1 LTDNQ
6 RKQIFNLRAL
16 GIGYKTIADKIGLS
30 KDTIKSFCK
39 RNNINGPGEIVKL
52 NFQVMQ
58 DKKTAC
64 PCCGKNFNIKSVG
77 RPKRFCSE
85 ECRRKWW
92 KENPDK
98 RKMRATAIYK
108 LTCNNCNKE
117 FKSYGNKNKK
127 YCSKDCYFNYRF
139 YGEEEVNEYS
149 QNGYS

>member
-1 LTDNQ
+1 LNYIK
-6 RKQIFNLRAL
+6 RKQIIELKLAGN
-16 GIGYKTIADKIGLS
+16 GYKAIASKVGLS
-30 KDTIKSFCK
+30 RDTIRDFCK
-39 RNNINGPGEIVKL
+39 RNHLNGPKEVVIL
-52 NFQVMQ
+52 NYEFIRI
-58 DKKTAC
+58 KNITC
-64 PCCGKNFNIKSVG
+64 PCCGKNFDIKSVG

-85 ECRRKWW
+85 ACRRKWW

-127 YCSKDCYFNYRF
+127 YCSKDCYFDYRF
-139 YGEEEVNEYS
+139 YGKEEVNEYS